1 MISSNA
7 STILP
12 SNMNEKQRLHQEKE
26 AEVGKVAALEAA
38 LDAFT
43 VIRNP
48 ATTLCHV
55 VSVTLCWEAAH
66 SLQKMAAFKTFK
78 WIVVDG
84 QELLLASTSNI
95 PQRCRQLGKHIDRDR
110 RKAAI
115 LASAHS
121 LAPLAFSDMHCAFGD
136 FVDVC
141 DCAPKGA
148 AWGTPSGFP

>member
-12 SNMNEKQRLHQEKE
+12 CNMNEKQRLHQEKE

-66 SLQKMAAFKTFK
+66 SLHKMTAFKTFK

-84 QELLLASTSNI
+84 QEVLLANTS
-95 PQRCRQLGKHIDRDR
+95 HIDRVR
-110 RKAAI
+110 RRRQRYSPA
-115 LASAHS
+115 LARS
-121 LAPLAFSDMHCAFGD
+121 LACHTIAERRGIGKEPPG
-136 FVDVC
+136 
-141 DCAPKGA
+141 KGHA
-148 AWGTPSGFP
+148 